1 MKVKEKE
8 KEKKENKER
17 KVKKKKKKKEKK
29 GGEVFPPV
37 VMNTNIL
44 DRICISYQHG
54 ATGRK
59 TPLSN
64 TRQRKNHKRSIIYKK
79 FS

>member
-1 MKVKEKE
+1 MKVKEKKGKKGKKK
-8 KEKKENKER
+8 KEKKEQ
-17 KVKKKKKKKEKK
+17 KKNQKK

-64 TRQRKNHKRSIIYKK
+64 TRQRKNHKRSII
-79 FS
+79 

>member
-1 MKVKEKE
+1 MKVKDESKR
-8 KEKKENKER
+8 KRKKN
-17 KVKKKKKKKEKK
+17 
-29 GGEVFPPV
+29 GGDVLFLPV

-64 TRQRKNHKRSIIYKK
+64 TRHRKNHKRSIIYKK